1 VRRERAWRV
10 KHANLGISLPG
21 TFEEPKAP
29 VYVDG
34 RLFTTLKGDRIVQ
47 EFLAILEEYVART
60 YPAAA
65 RAPLPGSPMPAAS
78 R

>member
-1 VRRERAWRV
+1 VNGPGES

-34 RLFTTLKGDRIVQ
+34 KLKVTLKGDRIVA
-47 EFLAILEEYVART
+47 EFLEILNDYVART
-60 YPAAA
+60 YPAN
-65 RAPLPGSPMPAAS
+65 SAS
-78 R
+78 